1 MKPQKLPGIAG
12 LKQTLRQQM
21 RTRLSAMDEAA
32 RARASLE
39 ICRLAATLP
48 AFLEAQ
54 AIAVF
59 APLPTEPDIH
69 PLIEEAWARGKR
81 VAFPLMTREGDVP
94 RLEWLVAESWDAL
107 VIAGPFGVREP
118 DPAACARLAPLEL
131 DSIFVP
137 GLAFDLRGHRL
148 GRGGAYYD
156 MALAQLDVGTP
167 RLGVMF
173 ACQQIEDVPRD
184 AHDQILEGV
193 VTEEGVVVVK

>member
-21 RTRLSAMDEAA
+21 RTRLAGLAEEA
-32 RARASLE
+32 RALASLE
-39 ICRLAATLP
+39 ICRLAASLS
-48 AFLEAQ
+48 AFREAQ
-54 AIAVF
+54 ALAVF
-59 APLPTEPDIH
+59 APLPAEPDIH

-81 VAFPLMTREGDVP
+81 VAFPLLTREGDVP
-94 RLEWLVAESWDAL
+94 RLDWLVAESWDAL
-107 VIAGPFGVREP
+107 VVAGPLGVREP
-118 DPAACARLAPLEL
+118 DPAVCPRLSPLEL

-148 GRGGAYYD
+148 GRGGGYYD
-156 MALAQLDVGTP
+156 AALAQLDIGTP
-167 RLGVMF
+167 RLGIMF

-193 VTEEGVVVVK
+193 VTEQGVVVVS

>member
-12 LKQTLRQQM
+12 LKVALRRQM
-21 RTRLSAMDEAA
+21 RTRLDAFAEDQ

-39 ICRLAATLP
+39 ICRLAAALP

-54 AIAVF
+54 ALAVF
-59 APLPTEPDIH
+59 APLPTEPDIR

-81 VAFPLMTREGDVP
+81 VAFPLMSREGDVP
-94 RLEWLVAESWDAL
+94 KLDWLVTENWDAL
-107 VIAGPFGVREP
+107 AIAGPFGVREP
-118 DPAACARLAPLEL
+118 DPAQCPPLDLLEL
-131 DSIFVP
+131 DCIFVP

-156 MALAQLDVGTP
+156 TALARLDIGTP

-173 ACQQIEDVPRD
+173 ACQQVEDVPRD
-184 AHDQILEGV
+184 AHDQVLEGV
-193 VTEEGVVVVK
+193 VTEEGVMVVQ